1 MPLKGQV
8 VIVIKTYCRGYQKS
22 MDFRQI
28 PGVDVHRC
36 QLALVATILPNS
48 AYGFQTAFSNTK
60 MSFQALSEKLATLQE
75 SNAQLKDLI
84 DRLATIKFQPGS
96 IPLDNEEG
104 NVIAELTAEIQQT
117 IRDQDDDFK
126 LLQEEV
132 KDLESGRPGSELE
145 LQKSGLE
152 YTVERAI
159 KELKTCV
166 F

>member
-1 MPLKGQV
+1 
-8 VIVIKTYCRGYQKS
+8 
-22 MDFRQI
+22 
-28 PGVDVHRC
+28 
-36 QLALVATILPNS
+36 
-48 AYGFQTAFSNTK
+48 
-60 MSFQALSEKLATLQE
+60 MSFQSLSEKLATLQA

-104 NVIAELTAEIQQT
+104 NVITELTAEIQQT

-126 LLQEEV
+126 VLQEEV
-132 KDLESGRPGSELE
+132 KDLPSGREGSELE
-145 LQKSGLE
+145 QQKAGLE

-159 KELKTCV
+159 RELKGFV